1 VRKNVEILT
10 TLKLPSHVCD
20 LVDSFGSTQLTNLT
34 YLSDWVEKSL
44 ISQST
49 NNCLIIGS
57 NGLLSFSTIERPN

>member
-1 VRKNVEILT
+1 MRKSVEILT
-10 TLKLPSHVCD
+10 TLKLPSRVCD